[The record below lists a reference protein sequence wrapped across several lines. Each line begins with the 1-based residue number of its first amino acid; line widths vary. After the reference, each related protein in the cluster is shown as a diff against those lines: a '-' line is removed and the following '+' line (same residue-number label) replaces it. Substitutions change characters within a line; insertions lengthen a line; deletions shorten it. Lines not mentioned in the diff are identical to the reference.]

1 MLFLIGLIFVITSF
15 LWLFSQR
22 SMKWLKYGTFSRRS
36 RFVINQNNYYM
47 EEVKFKSYREALGA
61 FEKTIGKIYLDGKA
75 IDIKYDLYDWTA
87 TYIQFNDITVAIK
100 LYRPKHTIQL
110 IQSEKRIK
118 IQTMEADN
126 PFL

>member
-1 MLFLIGLIFVITSF
+1 MLFLIGLIFIITSF
-15 LWLFSQR
+15 LWFFSQR

-61 FEKTIGKIYLDGKA
+61 YEKTIAEVCLYGKI
-75 IDIKYDLYDWTA
+75 IDIKYDLYDWTI
-87 TYIQFNDITVAIK
+87 TYIQFKDIAIGIK
-100 LYRPKHTIQL
+100 LYRPTHTIQL
-110 IQSEKRIK
+110 IQSEKRMK
-118 IQTMEADN
+118 IQAMEADN